1 VTEFSTDTEPASCG
15 TTCATHEIWEA
26 IDHLVRLIT
35 PDQALPVD
43 DRLEQ
48 LGLATLQSIIAEQ
61 HAQIGVQQRHIA
73 LLTSQVTNQAMA
85 LERLQSD
92 VGRLLACVDMRPRL
106 VGGRLPALSEI
117 TQLRVQIF
125 HTPDLSPVARKAKT
139 VWSLRM
145 TVWINGV
152 RAAEEIKGVQLY
164 SCREFAQKVANL
176 RGETPASTKEFA
188 EEYEDRDPE
197 DLLVGML
204 RAKTR
209 GKGTPYIADQ
219 FCVLRH
225 HLTEFPVV
233 GVSIGGESVTLQRF
247 RPAAG
252 TKQGRAKWWD
262 EWVR

>member
-1 VTEFSTDTEPASCG
+1 
-15 TTCATHEIWEA
+15 
-26 IDHLVRLIT
+26 
-35 PDQALPVD
+35 
-43 DRLEQ
+43 
-48 LGLATLQSIIAEQ
+48 
-61 HAQIGVQQRHIA
+61 
-73 LLTSQVTNQAMA
+73 
-85 LERLQSD
+85 
-92 VGRLLACVDMRPRL
+92 
-106 VGGRLPALSEI
+106 
-117 TQLRVQIF
+117 
-125 HTPDLSPVARKAKT
+125 
-139 VWSLRM
+139 M

-225 HLTEFPVV
+225 HLTEYPVV